1 MKSEPTYLSI
11 MSEKLHS
18 LSVFRIICIL
28 SAGFF
33 ASCDSSNP
41 PLEVEP
47 PTVPVPVELLPV
59 ADTKITLSNG
69 RLSVRLAANG
79 GLNGLHFDLD
89 DSSPTPTRAA
99 GVGSSVGLWLAGPQ
113 NGIKSNVG
121 SDMLNLI
128 LDKFELEGQN
138 QDGYGLYVVEREDFE
153 LGFESWP
160 SDFGAPIYP
169 NGSPKM
175 LGDAMVWGVFG
186 GISTSA
192 NSFTGLRIVKTAY
205 VFDDDELRNTLFV
218 RYEVSNRSAFPIEDL
233 HIGFGA
239 DMDLGWGGPYS
250 IPPCGRQNPGW
261 NHSGYN
267 LDNNYSYTYMK
278 PDSSDGN
285 LSHGC
290 YGILVGYTIL
300 GTSSD
305 NGLSVPFLSHRVLTK
320 SCAALFSACQIQTP
334 SQVLL
339 ALQGLSS
346 EGAPM
351 IDPTTGEPTN
361 FAFTGNPVTEM
372 GWVDTRNEVRSLLA
386 LAPISLAP
394 GETVEFIV
402 PIFTTISPSFE
413 QGYEDLATLYD
424 KVMSLRSTWDY

>member
-1 MKSEPTYLSI
+1 MKSDLTNPSHVI
-11 MSEKLHS
+11 EKLHS
-18 LSVFRIICIL
+18 ESGFRIMCIL
-28 SAGFF
+28 FAVFF

-41 PLEVEP
+41 AVEVEP
-47 PTVPVPVELLPV
+47 PPVPVPVELLPV
-59 ADTKITLSNG
+59 SDTKIALSNG
-69 RLSVRLAANG
+69 HLTVRLTTTG
-79 GLNGLHFDLD
+79 GLNGLRFDLD
-89 DSSPTPTRAA
+89 DSSPTPTRVA

-121 SDMLNLI
+121 SDILNLI

-205 VFDDDELRNTLFV
+205 VFDNVELRNTLFI
-218 RYEVSNRSAFPIEDL
+218 RYTISNESAIPIEDL
-233 HIGFGA
+233 HIGIGA
-239 DMDLGWGGPYS
+239 DMDLGWGGAYS
-250 IPPCGRQNPGW
+250 IPPCGRQTAGW
-261 NHSGYN
+261 NYTGYN

-285 LSHGC
+285 LSPGC

-300 GTSSD
+300 GSSSD

-320 SCAALFSACQIQTP
+320 SCTALFSACQIQTP

-351 IDPTTGEPTN
+351 IDPTTGEPTA
-361 FAFTGNPVTEM
+361 FAFTGNPVTGT
-372 GWVDTRNEVRSLLA
+372 GWVDTRNEVRSLLS

-394 GETVEFIV
+394 CETVEFIV

>member
-1 MKSEPTYLSI
+1 MKNERRPQPVMIKRQSTIGTIKTLCI
-11 MSEKLHS
+11 
-18 LSVFRIICIL
+18 VFAVIL
-28 SAGFF
+28 
-33 ASCDSSNP
+33 ASCDASNP
-41 PLEVEP
+41 D
-47 PTVPVPVELLPV
+47 PVVELLPISDSYV
-59 ADTKITLSNG
+59 LLSNG
-69 RLSVRLAANG
+69 RLSVRLSKTG
-79 GLNGLHFDLD
+79 GLDILNLDFD
-89 DSSPTPTRAA
+89 DSTPTPARSAQ
-99 GVGSSVGLWLAGPQ
+99 VGSSAGLWLAGPQ

-121 SDMLNLI
+121 SNMLNLI
-128 LDKFELEGQN
+128 LNKFELEGQN
-138 QDGYGLYVVEREDFE
+138 LDGYGLYVVNREDFE
-153 LGFESWP
+153 LGFDSWP
-160 SDFGAPIYP
+160 SDFGAPTHP

-186 GISTSA
+186 GLPTSA
-192 NSFTGLRIVKTAY
+192 NSFSDLRIVKTAY
-205 VFDDDELRNTLFV
+205 VFDNNELKNTLFV
-218 RYEVSNRSAFPIEDL
+218 RYTISNESAVPIEDL

-239 DMDLGWGGPYS
+239 DMDLVWGGS
-250 IPPCGRQNPGW
+250 FLTTPPCGRLRAAT

-285 LSHGC
+285 LSPGC
-290 YGILVGYTIL
+290 YGILVGYTIW

-320 SCAALFSACQIQTP
+320 GAGSPFEMFWANKIQTP
-334 SQVLL
+334 GQVLF

-351 IDPTTGEPTN
+351 IDPKTGEPTA
-361 FAFTGNPVTEM
+361 FAFTGNPVTGT
-372 GWVDTRNEVRSLLA
+372 GWVDTRNEVRSLLS